1 MNMNVFRMPEW
12 YPKLEKDCFPTV
24 FLELDAEE
32 LEALKEGRLDRVYG
46 MLPESWQG
54 DLSKVAA
61 AFAGK
66 VDPELAAAVSASTST
81 KPSPR

>member
-32 LEALKEGRLDRVYG
+32 LEALKEGRTEGEDLKEL
-46 MLPESWQG
+46 LPELKRVMGEFSG
-54 DLSKVAA
+54 AKFVY
-61 AFAGK
+61 
-66 VDPELAAAVSASTST
+66 ENAAVGEVSILELN
-81 KPSPR
+81 